1 MNPIDREYMT
11 IEEKIEQAKRL
22 IPLLEDEIENG
33 ETRQLFFDLLEAQ
46 KKVLARYGTNEQL

>member
-46 KKVLARYGTNEQL
+46 KKVLAKYRTEC